1 MLKKKRVFILE
12 YQVLKNMNEIIID
25 MNKMTALAQEGEK
38 FILKPSAES
47 ALIELHETIEKL
59 QALEDHVKEEIG
71 RIGKELN
78 PNFKGVL
85 GENVKCIYRKFG
97 AKYNYDWKN
106 REGALPFLKRKE
118 YFSVD
123 ADKVDKY
130 IKEVKELP
138 ESIFEAPR
146 EEKLSF
152 SFGGGEEEGKLLE

>member
-1 MLKKKRVFILE
+1 
-12 YQVLKNMNEIIID
+12 MNIIKID
-25 MNKMTALAQEGEK
+25 MSKMTALAEEGGK

-71 RIGKELN
+71 RLGKELN
-78 PNFKGVL
+78 PNFKGVI

-130 IKEVKELP
+130 VKEVGEYP
-138 ESIFEAPR
+138 DGIIENVR

-152 SFGGGEEEGKLLE
+152 SFGEKDEENQNQPQLNSGI